1 MRCGTLAR
9 VSTAT
14 THVQRTL
21 RPDAAL
27 EIGELHRRVYVPEYG
42 LNDTFVD
49 AVTAGVERAVTTGW
63 PERGGGVWIVEQDGA
78 VRGSLGLTDAGGGL
92 GHVRWFALEPALR
105 GRGLGRQLIG
115 ELLDLAREQ
124 DMRRLELGTF
134 SALSTAAR
142 IYRGVGFR
150 VTEEYE
156 RTDWGPPITFQHY
169 ALDL

>member
-1 MRCGTLAR
+1 MR
-9 VSTAT
+9 
-14 THVQRTL
+14 
-21 RPDAAL
+21 
-27 EIGELHRRVYVPEYG
+27 
-42 LNDTFVD
+42 
-49 AVTAGVERAVTTGW
+49 
-63 PERGGGVWIVEQDGA
+63 